1 MLDNRLGSIERQGQ
15 KKQENIERALATTKQ
30 NQALREQTIQGKV
43 EVKSNKVDLMKER
56 ENLRKQEQ
64 AEQ

>member
-1 MLDNRLGSIERQGQ
+1 MLDNRLSSIERQGQ
-15 KKQENIERALATTKQ
+15 KKQENIQRALATTKQ
-30 NQALREQTIQGKV
+30 NQALREQTILGKV